1 MECKII
7 FIFSAHSFTKKNVFY
22 CQTPAAAPT
31 PAAPTPSPPTAPA
44 FAAVPTGTFT
54 DSPISN
60 IRRVSPQTTDPL
72 YILYAY
78 VRAFVTHTALFPA
91 CLFAA
96 VLSRWLPRGWC
107 SRSRLFLTIICLSMS
122 TWTKFLNSGKNSM
135 MWVNSVHM
143 TWHDVNSTSQYS

>member
-7 FIFSAHSFTKKNVFY
+7 FIFSAHSFSKHSVFY

-44 FAAVPTGTFT
+44 FAAVPTGIFT

-72 YILYAY
+72 YILCIREGFCYSY
-78 VRAFVTHTALFPA
+78 CSVPA